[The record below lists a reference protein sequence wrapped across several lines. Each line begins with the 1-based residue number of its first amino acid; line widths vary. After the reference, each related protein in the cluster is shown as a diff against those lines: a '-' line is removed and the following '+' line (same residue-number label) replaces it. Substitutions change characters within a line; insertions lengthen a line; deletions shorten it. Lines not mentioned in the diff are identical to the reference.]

1 MKIVHGKKLTSREV
15 ARLLG
20 VSEASVKRWADG
32 GLLRAEKTA
41 GGHRR
46 FRPEAVAAFRRAQE
60 AGRAAAA
67 PAEALNETPRA
78 AGEWPPPPSADADA
92 ADAPWEKLFA
102 ALIEGRSEEASAMLA
117 SLCLHG
123 QSIASVADST
133 LCTAMRH
140 VGDLW
145 EAGELSVAEE
155 HVATRTALD
164 ALLSLRGASPQR
176 EPTNLSALCCSVEE
190 DFHELPVHLAALVLE
205 AEGWEAISLGT
216 STPFYAL
223 AEAMARF
230 RPRLVCVTAT
240 MITQL
245 DRAAREY
252 VDFRAA
258 AVGAGAAV
266 VLGGAGFA
274 GETLRRRFP
283 AEYHADSFVG
293 LQSFIASL
301 GGGDEARA

>member
-1 MKIVHGKKLTSREV
+1 MKVVHGKKLTSREV

-32 GLLRAEKTA
+32 GLLAAEKTA

-46 FRPEAVAAFRRAQE
+46 FRPEAVAAFRHGNRAQE
-60 AGRAAAA
+60 WGRAAA
-67 PAEALNETPRA
+67 PEVA
-78 AGEWPPPPSADADA
+78 AGPARAGAKSSRMDDAV
-92 ADAPWEKLFA
+92 DAPWEKLFA
-102 ALIEGRSEEASAMLA
+102 ALTEGRSEDASALLA

-123 QSIASVADST
+123 QTTASVADST
-133 LCTAMRH
+133 LCPAMRQ

-145 EAGELSVAEE
+145 RAGELSVAEE
-155 HVATRTALD
+155 HVATRIALD
-164 ALLSLRGASPQR
+164 ALRSLRGASPPKG
-176 EPTNLSALCCSVEE
+176 PTGLSAICCSVE
-190 DFHELPVHLAALVLE
+190 DDYHELPVHLAALVIE

-223 AEAMARF
+223 AEAITRF
-230 RPRLVCVTAT
+230 RPRLVCVASTVLT
-240 MITQL
+240 RL

-252 VDFRAA
+252 AEFRAA
-258 AVGAGAAV
+258 AVGAGVAV

-283 AEYHADSFVG
+283 AELYADSFG
-293 LQSFIASL
+293 ELASFVPTL
-301 GGGDEARA
+301 DGGDEARGIG